1 LGTSYFVLVNI
12 LVIGSGGREHAL
24 SWKLSQSSKVET
36 VFTAP
41 GNGGTENNIPID
53 VNDLDGLAEFA
64 QKNNCFTVV
73 GPEDPLAAGIVDK
86 FNELDLK
93 VFGPSQAAAQLES
106 SKIWAKNFM
115 KRNNIPTARFEIF
128 DDPQK
133 AEEHVKSIDYNVVV
147 KADGLAAGKGVIVCN
162 SDDEA
167 ISAIQTILVKKTFG
181 DAGNKIIIEERIDG
195 IEASY
200 IALSDGNIA
209 LPMASSQDHKRI
221 FDDDKGP
228 NTGGMG
234 AYSPTPIVTDIL
246 AKKIQ
251 EEVIE
256 KTIHAMKNEGIS
268 FKGFLYAG
276 IMIKDDVPYVLE
288 YNVRMGDPE
297 CQPITMRMNFDLYDY
312 FVASVDGT
320 LSSMPS
326 LSWKDQFAVCVV
338 LASNGYPGSYPTND
352 EITGF
357 DSISNDTNVFHA
369 GTKKS
374 DGKIFSNGGRVLGV
388 TSLGDSLASAISSA
402 YSAIEKIVWSSKY
415 CRKDIGKKGLSYFW
429 VWNILSSVII
439 QFMFMS
445 CSDFGIF
452 LIICFSNTSEIV
464 IVSFFAKNLS

>member
-1 LGTSYFVLVNI
+1 MVNV

-41 GNGGTENNIPID
+41 GNGGTENNVLID

-86 FNELDLK
+86 FKELNLK
-93 VFGPSQAAAQLES
+93 VFGPSKKAAQLES

-133 AEEHVKSIDYNVVV
+133 AQKYVESLDYDVVV

-162 SDDEA
+162 STDEA

-181 DAGNKIIIEERIDG
+181 DAGDKIIIEERIDG

-200 IALSDGNIA
+200 IALSDGNVA
-209 LPMASSQDHKRI
+209 LPMASSQDHKRV
-221 FDDDKGP
+221 FDNDKGP

-234 AYSPTPIVTDIL
+234 AYSPTPVITDVL
-246 AKKIQ
+246 AEKIQ
-251 EEVIE
+251 KEVIE

-268 FKGFLYAG
+268 FTGFLYAG
-276 IMIKDDVPYVLE
+276 IMLKDGIPYVLE

-320 LSSMPS
+320 LSSMPL
-326 LSWKDQFAVCVV
+326 LSWKEKYAVCVV
-338 LASNGYPGSYPTND
+338 LASDGYPGNYSTND

-357 DSISNDTNVFHA
+357 NSVSDDTHVFHA

-374 DGKIFSNGGRVLGV
+374 DGKILSNGGRVLGV
-388 TSLGDSLASAISSA
+388 TSLGDSLESAISNV
-402 YSAIEKIVWSSKY
+402 YSDTEKIIWSKKY
-415 CRKDIGKKGLSYFW
+415 HRNDIGKKGLSYF
-429 VWNILSSVII
+429 
-439 QFMFMS
+439 
-445 CSDFGIF
+445 
-452 LIICFSNTSEIV
+452 
-464 IVSFFAKNLS
+464 